1 MSNERFNINVQAL
14 KKIDFKLLY
23 ISTSKYEGDWQSLP
37 HTHHFAELFY
47 VVNGHGNFLVENKVI
62 TVKEHDLII
71 VNPNIPHTEMSLNA
85 KPLEYVVFGVEG
97 LTFDFGNSD
106 TPESFGAFS
115 DLPYKNIFLNFFH
128 ILLQEISEKK
138 NGYELV
144 CHDILEVVLV
154 FLARSSKIQVRSVS
168 AQKLTKECAHAKRY
182 LDLNYHQS
190 ITLDS
195 LAELT
200 HTNKY
205 YLAHSF
211 ASYMGMS
218 PINYLIQRRLLV
230 SKELLTSTDHS
241 IAQVASSAG
250 FSSQSYF
257 SQIFKKHTGQTPQQ
271 YRKSAV
277 LEQGEPNE
285 ST

>member
-23 ISTSKYEGDWQSLP
+23 ISTSKYEGDWQSLA
-37 HTHHFAELFY
+37 HTHHFTELFY
-47 VVNGHGNFLVENKVI
+47 VVNGNGNFLVENQVI
-62 TVKEHDLII
+62 TVKEHDLVI
-71 VNPNIPHTEMSLNA
+71 VNPSVPHTEMSLNS
-85 KPLEYVVFGVEG
+85 KPLEYIVFGVEG
-97 LTFDFGNSD
+97 LTFDFGNPDS
-106 TPESFGAFS
+106 PESYGMFS
-115 DLPYKNIFLNFFH
+115 NLPYKNVLLNFFH

-138 NGYELV
+138 HGYELV
-144 CHDILEVVLV
+144 CHNILEVVLV
-154 FLARSSKIQVRSVS
+154 FLSRNSKVQVRSVA

-182 LDLNYHQS
+182 LDINYHQN

-195 LAELT
+195 LADLT

-218 PINYLIQRRLLV
+218 PINYLIQKRLAV
-230 SKELLTSTDHS
+230 SKELLCSTDHS
-241 IAQVASSAG
+241 VAQIASSTG

-271 YRKSAV
+271 YRKTAALSQ
-277 LEQGEPNE
+277 EEKHE
-285 ST
+285 TT

>member
-1 MSNERFNINVQAL
+1 MSNERFNLNVQTL

-37 HTHHFAELFY
+37 HTHHFTELFY
-47 VVNGHGNFLVENKVI
+47 VVKGHGNFLVEDEII
-62 TVKEHDLII
+62 TVNEQELVI

-97 LTFDFGNSD
+97 LTFDFGDQDS
-106 TPESFGAFS
+106 PKGYGAFFN
-115 DLPYKNIFLNFFH
+115 LPYKSTLLNFFH

-138 NGYELV
+138 SGYELV
-144 CHDILEVVLV
+144 CHDILELVLV
-154 FLARSSKIQVRSVS
+154 FLSRTNKVQVLSAT

-182 LDLNYHQS
+182 LDLNYHQN

-211 ASYMGMS
+211 TSYMGMS
-218 PINYLIQRRLLV
+218 PINYLIQKRLSV
-230 SKELLTSTDHS
+230 SKELLASTDYS
-241 IAQVASSAG
+241 IADISSSTG

-271 YRKSAV
+271 YRKSTTA
-277 LEQGEPNE
+277 EQEE
-285 ST
+285 HHETA